1 MIKKLLIILLLSTQ
15 LFGLSMFTLDNVKNL
30 KFHFTN
36 NTYFMEKHEKES
48 IKKFIKDK
56 LEKAGFVFGEVD
68 PITFV
73 VKVKSIEVNEVHVI
87 SIFVGLAE
95 DVKTKR
101 KGAIETYAY
110 TYMTSTLIESEDPY
124 EDTLEAVDFLTCQFL
139 TAFKDDNE

>member
-1 MIKKLLIILLLSTQ
+1 MIKRLIIILLMSSP
-15 LFGLSMFTLDNVKNL
+15 LFCSSMFTLDNVKNL

-48 IKKFIKDK
+48 IKKFIKEK
-56 LEKAGFVFGEVD
+56 LEKAGFVFGKVD

-73 VKVKSIEVNEVHVI
+73 VQVKSIEVNEVHVI
-87 SIFVGLAE
+87 NISVGLAE

-101 KGAIETYAY
+101 AGGIETYAY
-110 TYMTSTLIESEDPY
+110 TYIKSTLIESEDPY

-139 TAFKDDNE
+139 TAYKDDNE